1 MNKFT
6 TAQLKAALIGLYSR
20 NEPDAY
26 AMVFDEL
33 NRRMGDEAFDAFL
46 DKSGL

>member
-1 MNKFT
+1 MEKYT
-6 TAQLKAALIGLYSR
+6 TQQLKTALIGLYAR

-33 NRRMGDEAFDAFL
+33 HQRMGDDAFDQFIDEVEA
-46 DKSGL
+46 